1 MTNPSVT
8 VIILNWNGKDLTM
21 DCLKSLEKVTYPNV
35 NFLVVDNGSTD
46 GSVELIKKQFLTID
60 VLALS
65 NNLGYAG
72 GNNEGFN
79 HLKNNPPDYL
89 IFLNNDTTVD
99 QDFIQPLI
107 RYLEDD
113 PTVGQTV
120 PKIFF
125 TNDPERIWYGG
136 GRVNLWMGM
145 IYHRGIRKIDDIRFD
160 NPEKTD
166 YATGCCFCIRTKDFA
181 EMGGFDE
188 SFSMYGEDVDLS
200 LRIQKLGKTVY
211 FIPTSKVWHKVSASI
226 GGNISIEKLLRK
238 SRGLIRLFMK
248 HCNRLQQVTV
258 ILCWILVVLPT
269 NFFKWLYFTLIK
281 RGI

>member
-21 DCLKSLEKVTYPNV
+21 DCLESLEKVTYTNV

-46 GSVELIKKQFLTID
+46 GSVDAIRKQFLSVD

-79 HLKNNPPDYL
+79 HVKNSPPDYL

-99 QDFIQPLI
+99 PGFIEPLI
-107 RYLEDD
+107 QYLEDD
-113 PTVGQTV
+113 STVGQTV
-120 PKIFF
+120 PKIFYS
-125 TNDPERIWYGG
+125 NDPKRIWYGG

-145 IYHRGIRKIDDIRFD
+145 ISHRGIRKIDDVRFD
-160 NPEKTD
+160 HPEKTD

-181 EMGGFDE
+181 ELQGFDE
-188 SFSMYGEDVDLS
+188 SFPMYAEDVDLS

-211 FIPTSKVWHKVSASI
+211 FIPMSKVWHRISASL
-226 GGNISIEKLLRK
+226 GGDFSSAKLWRK
-238 SRGLIRLFMK
+238 LKGNLKLFRKQANPVQWFVIVLFSPILLGSFAFQYFRSR
-248 HCNRLQQVTV
+248 
-258 ILCWILVVLPT
+258 
-269 NFFKWLYFTLIK
+269 IK
-281 RGI
+281 